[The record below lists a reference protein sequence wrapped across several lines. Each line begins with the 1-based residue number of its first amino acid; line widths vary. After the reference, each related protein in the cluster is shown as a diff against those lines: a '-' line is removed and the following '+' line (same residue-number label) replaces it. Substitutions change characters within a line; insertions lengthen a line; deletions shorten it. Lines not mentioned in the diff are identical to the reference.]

1 MKITETCDL
10 RYIAVNGDGRRGCS
24 HRFANEPF
32 VLRQSC
38 PALAGNTHEDASP
51 FGVFSTGKYTQPL
64 PNGRLSRKWVLL
76 WLWPR
81 QKREFGRRTAAAAR
95 RRDPDGYG
103 NRPLRRRCDASI
115 PPSHHRHNRRD
126 VPISPPTS
134 PSFETE
140 PTDPNARR
148 LSVPLNGRE
157 AAAARALEERQTFHV
172 GCRVDRHGV
181 VVVLQLPEVPRFR
194 VRVPRARPREWRC
207 FPL

>member
-1 MKITETCDL
+1 M
-10 RYIAVNGDGRRGCS
+10 
-24 HRFANEPF
+24 
-32 VLRQSC
+32 
-38 PALAGNTHEDASP
+38 
-51 FGVFSTGKYTQPL
+51 
-64 PNGRLSRKWVLL
+64 WVLL
-76 WLWPR
+76 WLSPHE
-81 QKREFGRRTAAAAR
+81 KREFAARTATAAR
-95 RRDPDGYG
+95 GRDPDIDGE
-103 NRPLRRRCDASI
+103 RALRRTCDANI
-115 PPSHHRHNRRD
+115 PPSHQRHSRRD

-207 FPL
+207 FPLFAALSPDHTPRKSEHAPHINKQRTVRQPC

>member
-1 MKITETCDL
+1 MP
-10 RYIAVNGDGRRGCS
+10 ANGASSSPSS
-24 HRFANEPF
+24 HYSTIKSNGQIRK
-32 VLRQSC
+32 SC
-38 PALAGNTHEDASP
+38 
-51 FGVFSTGKYTQPL
+51 Q
-64 PNGRLSRKWVLL
+64 NGRSPPKWVLL
-76 WLWPR
+76 WLSPHE
-81 QKREFGRRTAAAAR
+81 KREFGGRTATAAR
-95 RRDPDGYG
+95 GRDPDIDGE
-103 NRPLRRRCDASI
+103 RALRRTCDASI
-115 PPSHHRHNRRD
+115 PPSHQRHNRRD

-157 AAAARALEERQTFHV
+157 AAVARALPARQRCHV
-172 GCRVDRHGV
+172 WCRVERHGV